1 MDLNHYPIV
10 WPQLI
15 PALEAALPEYEQ
27 ATANMAD
34 FKKRYTSMKNKVKR
48 TVKYV
53 ADMDEATRE
62 QYEHWTLQFVQ
73 LAENKFIPIDK
84 KLKRFCGARDC
95 KTSLKLPKASKPME
109 PNVTVWHIQRLSA
122 YLYNMNSLLRE
133 VDDMLRIAKKHLSNV
148 DHIKKQIILS
158 RKCGLLKPHP

>member
-1 MDLNHYPIV
+1 
-10 WPQLI
+10 
-15 PALEAALPEYEQ
+15 
-27 ATANMAD
+27 
-34 FKKRYTSMKNKVKR
+34 
-48 TVKYV
+48 
-53 ADMDEATRE
+53 
-62 QYEHWTLQFVQ
+62 
-73 LAENKFIPIDK
+73 
-84 KLKRFCGARDC
+84 
-95 KTSLKLPKASKPME
+95 ME